1 MEGKQGKVY
10 EIVKFILNEAGEV
23 VSTEAVTQ
31 DSQQNNV
38 RPYIIPDSKN
48 TPLRLTWMYGNYYDW
63 IVSSRYPEGY
73 CTGIA
78 CDFKGFPGAKKK
90 KNVVAEKDFKFNPKV
105 AFVLEQTVTLDADN
119 YQGCLLQL
127 GDLQYYLNGQT
138 MKPEVRYNGK
148 VYPSTNILG
157 TSDCWK
163 TTSRNTGGEWYTP
176 QKYGSFKLELEYKKG
191 VLCVYITDCWIK
203 K

>member
-1 MEGKQGKVY
+1 M
-10 EIVKFILNEAGEV
+10 A
-23 VSTEAVTQ
+23 
-31 DSQQNNV
+31 
-38 RPYIIPDSKN
+38 II
-48 TPLRLTWMYGNYYDW
+48 T
-63 IVSSRYPEGY
+63 
-73 CTGIA
+73 IA

-163 TTSRNTGGEWYTP
+163 TTSRNTGGE
-176 QKYGSFKLELEYKKG
+176 
-191 VLCVYITDCWIK
+191 
-203 K
+203 